1 MSEQITITLSNEIY
15 RQIAQQATLNRQNIS
30 DVVHDVVVR
39 TFTSQNTPVN
49 PARDKM
55 LQEVEA
61 YKKLHPALVKTHLG
75 QFIAIFQGQLVDSD
89 PDKQTLFFRIK
100 ENFPNQIV
108 LQRQVMS
115 EADPILRFRSPRL
128 IRE

>member
-108 LQRQVMS
+108 LQRQVLL
-115 EADPILRFRSPRL
+115 EVDPVFGS
-128 IRE
+128 

>member
-15 RQIAQQATLNRQNIS
+15 QQIAQQATLNRQNIS

-39 TFTSQNTPVN
+39 TFTPQNSPVN

-61 YKKLHPALVKTHLG
+61 YKKLHPVLVKTHLG
-75 QFIAIFQGQLVDSD
+75 QFVAIFQGQLVDSD

-108 LQRQVMS
+108 LQRQVLL
-115 EADPILRFRSPRL
+115 EVDPVFGS
-128 IRE
+128 

>member
-75 QFIAIFQGQLVDSD
+75 QFIAIFQKL
-89 PDKQTLFFRIK
+89 TLIFK
-100 ENFPNQIV
+100 KTW
-108 LQRQVMS
+108 
-115 EADPILRFRSPRL
+115 L
-128 IRE
+128 IRYLALTPSFVSGNLYHDYNNVTLTTIGV